1 MLIES
6 SKEEQE
12 EKGRQMNTMIS
23 KAHSAFK
30 KYFVDGY
37 TPLERAF
44 MAIVIAMQII
54 VYCLAPDGWLSLIAG
69 VAGCIS
75 VVMCAKGRLEFY
87 FIGFLQNFSYMWLA
101 YQNRFYGEVIENVF
115 YVLTMIWGIFAWGNN
130 MQDGVDDTKD
140 VIAKKFTLRQWVAS
154 IVLTIMATALMGN
167 WLTSIG
173 SNQAY
178 LDAATNVMAIFAQ
191 IMMVKRYREQWLW
204 WFIIDIINI
213 VMWAAVGNWSMVAM
227 YVAWTVNCI
236 YGWFNWT
243 KLNRTE

>member
-1 MLIES
+1 MNNLI
-6 SKEEQE
+6 
-12 EKGRQMNTMIS
+12 N
-23 KAHSAFK
+23 KASSAFK
-30 KYFVDGY
+30 KYFVAGY
-37 TPLERAF
+37 TPLERSF
-44 MAIVIAMQII
+44 MATVVIMQII
-54 VYCLAPDGWLSLIAG
+54 VYCLAPDGWLSLLAG

-115 YVLTMIWGIFAWGNN
+115 YIATMIWGIFAWSAN
-130 MQDGVDDTKD
+130 MQQGVDDTED
-140 VIAKKFTLRQWVAS
+140 VIAKKFNLRQWVAS
-154 IVLTIMATALMGN
+154 IVLTIMATALMGK

-213 VMWAAVGNWSMVAM
+213 VMWSAVGNWSMVAM
-227 YVAWTVNCI
+227 YVAWTANCI
-236 YGWFNWT
+236 YGWVNWT

>member
-1 MLIES
+1 MNSLI
-6 SKEEQE
+6 
-12 EKGRQMNTMIS
+12 N
-23 KAHSAFK
+23 KASSAFK
-30 KYFVDGY
+30 KYFVAGY

-44 MAIVIAMQII
+44 MATVVIMQVI
-54 VYCLAPDGWLSLIAG
+54 VYCLAPDGWLSLLAG
-69 VAGCIS
+69 VAGCVS

-115 YVLTMIWGIFAWGNN
+115 YIATMIWGIFAWSAN
-130 MQDGVDDTKD
+130 MQQGVDDTED
-140 VIAKKFTLRQWVAS
+140 VIAKKFNLYQWAAS
-154 IVLTIMATALMGN
+154 IVLTIMATALMGK

-213 VMWAAVGNWSMVAM
+213 VMWSAVGNWSMVAM

-236 YGWFNWT
+236 YGWVNWT
-243 KLNRTE
+243 KLNRAE

>member
-1 MLIES
+1 MNSLINKAS
-6 SKEEQE
+6 S
-12 EKGRQMNTMIS
+12 T
-23 KAHSAFK
+23 FK
-30 KYFVDGY
+30 KYFVAGY
-37 TPLERAF
+37 TLLERAF
-44 MAIVIAMQII
+44 MATVVIMQII
-54 VYCLAPDGWLSLIAG
+54 VYCLAPDGWLSLLAG

-115 YVLTMIWGIFAWGNN
+115 YIATMIWGIFAWSAN
-130 MQDGVDDTKD
+130 MQQGVDDTED
-140 VIAKKFTLRQWVAS
+140 VIAKKFNLYQWVAS
-154 IVLTIMATALMGN
+154 IVLTVMATALMGK

-213 VMWAAVGNWSMVAM
+213 VMWSAVGNWSIVAM

-236 YGWFNWT
+236 YGWVNWT
-243 KLNRTE
+243 KLNRVR

>member
-1 MLIES
+1 MNNLI
-6 SKEEQE
+6 
-12 EKGRQMNTMIS
+12 N
-23 KAHSAFK
+23 KAAFAFK
-30 KYFVDGY
+30 KYFVAGY

-44 MAIVIAMQII
+44 MATVVIMQII
-54 VYCLAPDGWLSLIAG
+54 IYCLAPDGWLSLLAG

-115 YVLTMIWGIFAWGNN
+115 YIATMIWGIFAWSAN
-130 MQDGVDDTKD
+130 MQQGADDTED
-140 VIAKKFTLRQWVAS
+140 VIAKKFNLRQWAAS

-213 VMWAAVGNWSMVAM
+213 VMWSVVGNWSMVAM

-236 YGWFNWT
+236 YGWVNWT